1 MDVGNWTKPELHDSS
16 GVRNT
21 NANIDTYSYANADS
35 DANDYPMH
43 REMFADAEASS
54 HSATSPCSAVA
65 VRANRDSMW
74 RPMSMKTNLA
84 SRAAFFNLRVLIALI
99 FAQLASCTPPHSA

>member
-16 GVRNT
+16 GVRRT
-21 NANIDTYSYANADS
+21 NANIDTYSYANTDSYANADS

-54 HSATSPCSAVA
+54 HSATSPCSAGA
-65 VRANRDSMW
+65 VRANRDS
-74 RPMSMKTNLA
+74 
-84 SRAAFFNLRVLIALI
+84 V
-99 FAQLASCTPPHSA
+99 

>member
-16 GVRNT
+16 GVRNTNTNTNT

-43 REMFADAEASS
+43 REMYADAEASS

-65 VRANRDSMW
+65 VRANRDSM
-74 RPMSMKTNLA
+74 
-84 SRAAFFNLRVLIALI
+84 
-99 FAQLASCTPPHSA
+99 